1 MGLFPIGKI
10 IAQQLSAP
18 SFIYGTDGANPNFH
32 WANYSWV
39 YLFAALIGFSTT
51 IAEPSL
57 LAVPIKANEVSGGT
71 IKQRG
76 LRVAVALGVAI
87 GLKLGHI

>member
-10 IAQQLSAP
+10 MAQQLSAP

-57 LAVPIKANEVSGGT
+57 LAVPIKANEVSLRWHYQAAGIKSCGGSW
-71 IKQRG
+71 G
-76 LRVAVALGVAI
+76 
-87 GLKLGHI
+87 